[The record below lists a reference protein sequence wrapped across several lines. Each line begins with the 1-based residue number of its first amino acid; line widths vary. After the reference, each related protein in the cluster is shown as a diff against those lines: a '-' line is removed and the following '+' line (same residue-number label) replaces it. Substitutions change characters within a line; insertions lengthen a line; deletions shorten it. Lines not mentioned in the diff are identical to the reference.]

1 MGIEAVSTA
10 AAASAASAAAA
21 SAASAAAAFLP
32 AVETVIQSSK
42 RMLQMITKPHES
54 HKRPAPPP

>member
-1 MGIEAVSTA
+1 
-10 AAASAASAAAA
+10 
-21 SAASAAAAFLP
+21 AASAAAAFLP

-54 HKRPAPPP
+54 HKRPAPPPPVEN